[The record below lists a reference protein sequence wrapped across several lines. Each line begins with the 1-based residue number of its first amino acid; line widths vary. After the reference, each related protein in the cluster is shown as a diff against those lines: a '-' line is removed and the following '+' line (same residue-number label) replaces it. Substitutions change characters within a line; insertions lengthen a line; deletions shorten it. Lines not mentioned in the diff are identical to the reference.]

1 MRKIAS
7 LALGLAVLV
16 GCSDEIAI
24 EQKELTATSNQ
35 AEEESVVQ
43 DDNNVSEE
51 SIVSEENNVVKED
64 NIVSEDDSVEDQ
76 NSSKEK
82 NNIATNIDIES
93 TDEIIEYKATV
104 QEEIV
109 KEGLYTHYLE
119 VAESS
124 NNASEETKEI
134 VANRVDD
141 IRVDLPTLKENSHI
155 FNSDAD
161 VERVKLSELEKDNV
175 LQYVEEP
182 ISNGYLI
189 ALNLPLIQKKFEAIS
204 YSLMYN
210 ENEYAFT
217 VSERNSD
224 FGLTVVEDVSIEQLS
239 EATLVI
245 MK

>member
-51 SIVSEENNVVKED
+51 SIVSEENNVVKEG
-64 NIVSEDDSVEDQ
+64 NIVSEDDSVEDP
-76 NSSKEK
+76 SSNKEK
-82 NNIATNIDIES
+82 DNVTTNVDTES
-93 TDEIIEYKATV
+93 TDEIIEYKTTV

-109 KEGLYTHYLE
+109 KEGLYMHYLE

-141 IRVDLPTLKENSHI
+141 IRVDLPTLQENSHI
-155 FNSDAD
+155 FNSDTD
-161 VERVKLSELEKDNV
+161 VEKVKLSELEKDNV

-210 ENEYAFT
+210 GNEYAFT
-217 VSERNSD
+217 VSERNRD
-224 FGLTVVEDVSIEQLS
+224 FGLTVVEDVSIEQLP

>member
-16 GCSDEIAI
+16 GCSDEVAI

-35 AEEESVVQ
+35 AEEESIVQ
-43 DDNNVSEE
+43 DDSNVSKE
-51 SIVSEENNVVKED
+51 SIVSEENNAVKED
-64 NIVSEDDSVEDQ
+64 NIVSEDDSVEDP
-76 NSSKEK
+76 SSNKEK
-82 NNIATNIDIES
+82 DNVTTNVDTES
-93 TDEIIEYKATV
+93 TDEIIEYKTTV

-119 VAESS
+119 VAEP
-124 NNASEETKEI
+124 NNSAPENTKEI
-134 VANRVDD
+134 VVNRVDD
-141 IRVDLPTLKENSHI
+141 IRVELPTLEENSHI
-155 FNSDAD
+155 FNSETD
-161 VERVKLSELEKDNV
+161 VETVKLSELESDNV

-182 ISNGYLI
+182 VSNGYLI
-189 ALNLPLIQKKFEAIS
+189 ALNLPLIQEKFKAIS

-210 ENEYAFT
+210 NNEYAFT

-224 FGLTVVEDVSIEQLS
+224 FGLTVVEEVSLEQLS
-239 EATLVI
+239 EATLII